1 MGRYDVFKLSVLS
14 IAITVALVLHIVA
27 PGQG

>member
-1 MGRYDVFKLSVLS
+1 MGRYDMLKLSVLS
-14 IAITVALVLHIVA
+14 IAISVALVLHIVA

>member
-1 MGRYDVFKLSVLS
+1 MGWFDVLKLSVLS
-14 IAITVALVLHIVA
+14 VAISVALVLQILA